1 MDVEVKSKDAE
12 ISVKSLNFKDILVQ
26 KRDGRVEKFDVNK
39 IHTVLEHA
47 CAGITGVSVSDVV
60 MAARLTFYDGMSSS
74 DIHRSLTKAAADLIS
89 EDSPNYQTVAGRLLN
104 FDIRKMAWGGMNPP
118 RLYDHITRMVSLGF
132 YSDDLLTHY
141 DEQAWDKMNGIID
154 HAKDLK
160 MSHIG
165 VAEYMTKYSVRDRS
179 RSDLFPLETPQ
190 ITYILIAALKCIDT
204 KAIKDIKSY
213 YGDISNHNISLP
225 TPIMAGLRTSVKQ
238 YSSCVLIESADSL
251 NSIIDTS
258 GAIIRYVSKKA
269 GIGLCASAIRAEGDK
284 IGNGEVKHTGVIPF
298 FRYYESSVK
307 SCSQG
312 GVRGGS
318 ATLYVSLW
326 HPEIE
331 NILVLKNN
339 KGTQDTRVRK
349 LDYGIQINDY
359 LYQRLVDEKNITLFS
374 PGDVPDMYEAFFADK
389 AKFAKLYEKYEADP
403 TIKKRTIS
411 AQELFSKLMVERKDT
426 GRIYI
431 FNVDNVND
439 HSSFLEPIRMSN
451 LCAEIT
457 LPTSPVGQVS
467 QTKVNVTKDRL
478 FDFMQETYANSSVN
492 KVVPVEDLG
501 DSFEMLVEEDTG
513 RIALCTLSA
522 MNLGNIKSLDDLE
535 GWMYNAVKGLDN
547 LLEYQSYP
555 LPAAHQATL
564 DYRPLGIGVIN
575 LAYYLAKNG
584 FKYGDDGAN
593 QLIHDTFEAIQFYG
607 IKASIQLAKERG
619 PCRLW
624 KKTKYGQGLLPIDH
638 YNKNVD
644 KLVAPNY
651 KLDWESLRPDL
662 LKYGIRN
669 ATITALMP
677 AESSAKIS
685 NSTNG
690 VEPIRSLVTVK
701 GNKANISRQ
710 VAPAMTKL
718 KNKYDLLWDMR
729 SMAGVIKTMAVIQK
743 FVDQS
748 ISTNLSYNPLHW
760 PDGKIPISVMLKDV
774 LLCNKFGIKTLYY
787 HNTNDNRDEDMVDAD
802 KVEELAEELVEE
814 VCDSC
819 TI

>member
-1 MDVEVKSKDAE
+1 MVD
-12 ISVKSLNFKDILVQ
+12 KSLNFKEILVK
-26 KRDGRVEKFDVNK
+26 KRDGSLEAFNADK
-39 IHTVLEHA
+39 IHKMLERS
-47 CAGITGVSVSDVV
+47 CEDLTGVSVSDVV
-60 MAARLTFYDGMSSS
+60 MAAHLTFFDGMTSQE
-74 DIHRSLTKAAADLIS
+74 IHGAITKAAADLIT
-89 EDSPNYQTVAGRLLN
+89 ETNPNYQYVAGRLLN
-104 FDIRKMAWGGMNPP
+104 YDLRKTAWGGMAPP
-118 RLYDHITRMVSLGF
+118 NLYDHVVKMANRGF
-132 YSDDLLTHY
+132 YDESLLEMY
-141 DEQAWDKMNGIID
+141 DVAAWNKMNEIID
-154 HAKDLK
+154 HDRDLR

-165 VAEYMTKYSVRDRS
+165 VSEYTTKYSVRDRS
-179 RSDLFPLETPQ
+179 EVKFTPLETPQ
-190 ITYILIAALKCIDT
+190 ITYMMIAAIMCSDT
-204 KAIKDIKSY
+204 KSIKDIRSY
-213 YGDISNHNISLP
+213 YNDISNFNISLP
-225 TPIMAGLRTSVKQ
+225 TPIMAGMRTSDKQ
-238 YSSCVLIESADSL
+238 FSSCVLIECGDDLDSIGATASA
-251 NSIIDTS
+251 IMKYI
-258 GAIIRYVSKKA
+258 SKKA
-269 GIGLCASAIRAEGDK
+269 GIGIGASAIRAEGSSVGK
-284 IGNGEVKHTGVIPF
+284 AKAVKHTGVVPF
-298 FRYYESSVK
+298 YRVFESSVK

-318 ATLYVSLW
+318 ATLYTMLW
-326 HPEIE
+326 HLEIE
-331 NILVLKNN
+331 DIIVLKNN
-339 KGTQDTRVRK
+339 KGTPDSRVRK
-349 LDYGIQINDY
+349 LDYGIQINNF
-359 LYQRLVDEKNITLFS
+359 LYERLVTGGNVTLFS
-374 PGDVPDMYEAFFADK
+374 PHDTPGLHDAFFADK
-389 AKFAKLYEKYEADP
+389 AKFAELYVKYENDP
-403 TIKKRTIS
+403 SIRKKTVP
-411 AQELFSKLMVERKDT
+411 AAELFGKVMMERKDT

-439 HSSFLEPIRMSN
+439 HSSFLEPIKMSN

-457 LPTSPVGQVS
+457 LPT
-467 QTKVNVTKDRL
+467 
-478 FDFMQETYANSSVN
+478 
-492 KVVPVEDLG
+492 VPLQHLYDEN
-501 DSFEMLVEEDTG
+501 G

-547 LLEYQSYP
+547 LLDYQEYP
-555 LPAAHQATL
+555 LPAAYESNL

-584 FKYGDDGAN
+584 VKYGEPEAN

-619 PCRLW
+619 PCREW

-644 KLVAPNY
+644 QLVKPNY

-677 AESSAKIS
+677 AESSAKVS

-690 VEPIRSLVTVK
+690 VEPVRALITVK
-701 GNKANISRQ
+701 GNKSNVSKQ
-710 VAPAMTKL
+710 VVPEIVKL
-718 KNKYDLLWDMR
+718 KNRYDFLWDMT

-748 ISTNLSYNPLHW
+748 ISTNLSYNPAHF
-760 PDGKIPISVMLKDV
+760 PDGMISMGTMLKDL

-787 HNTNDNRDEDMVDAD
+787 HNTNDQRDVSMVDDD
-802 KVEELAEELVEE
+802 KVTVVESLPQEQEED